1 MIKQKF
7 RPAILLSC
15 YKLSNTLTYNRLEKN
30 KKLQWTSYFISN
42 LPFYLHYIA
51 TLDIGSSKMAD
62 VPIDCEFPVWGL
74 LPKKETGVVS
84 FLNKN
89 PAYDGRDTIIA
100 IFDSG
105 VDPAASGLEV
115 RKLSCHVCF
124 VAILICFFTNVG
136 VCFGF

>member
-1 MIKQKF
+1 
-7 RPAILLSC
+7 
-15 YKLSNTLTYNRLEKN
+15 
-30 KKLQWTSYFISN
+30 
-42 LPFYLHYIA
+42 
-51 TLDIGSSKMAD
+51 MAD